1 MKISIVTVSYNS
13 EKTIEQ
19 TIQSVIGQTYKN
31 IEYIII
37 DGGSNDS
44 TINIIE
50 KYRNKVECFVSEPD
64 EGIYNAMNKGIRMAS
79 GDIIGIINSDDW
91 YDRNTVEKA
100 VEYFNKNE
108 IDVLYGDC
116 VYLYED
122 GKRVRNMKFPLEAM
136 WYLMATPHPTVFVK
150 KKVYQKY
157 GIFNESY
164 QMAADYE
171 LLLRFYSAG
180 LRFGYLE
187 YDMAYFRA
195 GGATTK
201 RIVKSLQETKDIALN
216 YARKYN
222 KTEFLQTI
230 CERYD
235 QRIESE
241 TKKIQLKNA
250 EDKRKMIPKIML
262 SYLGDNEGITV
273 FGTGAKGKECLKRLR
288 DWGIPIKMF
297 VDNDAEKWGVL
308 FEGIPVCRPCVLE
321 ERNEK
326 IIVAS
331 TIYSEDICSQIEN
344 MGFKE
349 NKNYIKI
356 AALDAYIVAEGE
368 KMNIYFDE

>member
-180 LRFGYLE
+180 LRFG
-187 YDMAYFRA
+187 
-195 GGATTK
+195 
-201 RIVKSLQETKDIALN
+201 
-216 YARKYN
+216 
-222 KTEFLQTI
+222 
-230 CERYD
+230 
-235 QRIESE
+235 
-241 TKKIQLKNA
+241 
-250 EDKRKMIPKIML
+250 
-262 SYLGDNEGITV
+262 
-273 FGTGAKGKECLKRLR
+273 
-288 DWGIPIKMF
+288 
-297 VDNDAEKWGVL
+297 
-308 FEGIPVCRPCVLE
+308 
-321 ERNEK
+321 
-326 IIVAS
+326 
-331 TIYSEDICSQIEN
+331 
-344 MGFKE
+344 
-349 NKNYIKI
+349 
-356 AALDAYIVAEGE
+356 
-368 KMNIYFDE
+368 

>member
-1 MKISIVTVSYNS
+1 MKISIVTVSFNS

-19 TIQSVIGQTYKN
+19 TIQSVLNQTYKN

-44 TINIIE
+44 TISIIE
-50 KYRNKVECFVSEPD
+50 KYRDKVGYFVSEQD
-64 EGIYNAMNKGIRMAS
+64 EGIYNAMNKGIRAAS
-79 GDIIGIINSDDW
+79 GDIVGIINSDDW
-91 YDRNTVEKA
+91 YDRNTIEKA
-100 VEYFNKNE
+100 VEYFSENA
-108 IDVLYGDC
+108 IDILYGDC
-116 VYLYED
+116 IYLYED
-122 GKRVRNMKFPLEAM
+122 GQRVRNMKFPLEAM
-136 WYLMATPHPTVFVK
+136 WYLMAMPHPTVFVK
-150 KKVYQKY
+150 KEVYQKY
-157 GIFNESY
+157 GVFDESY

-180 LRFGYLE
+180 LKFGYLE

-201 RIVKSLQETKDIALN
+201 RIIMSLQETKDIALF

-222 KTEFLQTI
+222 KTEFMQTI

-241 TKKIQLKNA
+241 SKKIQLKNA
-250 EDKRKMIPKIML
+250 KDKREMIPNIML
-262 SYLGDNEGITV
+262 KYLGDTEGITV
-273 FGTGAKGKECLKRLR
+273 FGTGVKGKECLKRLR
-288 DWGIPIKMF
+288 DWKIPVKMF
-297 VDNDAEKWGVL
+297 VDNDTEKWGIL
-308 FEGIPVCRPCVLE
+308 FEGIPVCRPSVLAG
-321 ERNEK
+321 RNEK

-331 TIYSEDICSQIEN
+331 TVYSEDICSQIED

-349 NKNYIKI
+349 NKSYIKI